1 LLDRRRLWLSLDDA
15 DYIRDQL
22 AFPGCRIALRVD
34 RDVLD
39 HAGTVVLHD
48 TRYFVASL
56 APEQVSALRLLQYVR
71 DHWQVE
77 NSHFFLKD
85 RWWDEDRHHTRRP
98 GLAECLAMLN
108 SAAVTVLRCCYPD
121 DQPLRAR
128 ADYIAWQPALGLEL
142 LGLT

>member
-1 LLDRRRLWLSLDDA
+1 MDRRRLWLSLDDA
-15 DYIRDQL
+15 DHIRDQL

-39 HAGTVVLHD
+39 DAGATILHD
-48 TRYFVASL
+48 TRYFVTSL
-56 APEQVSALRLLQYVR
+56 APERVSASRLLEYVR

-108 SAAVTVLRCCYPD
+108 SAAVTALRCCYPAD
-121 DQPLRAR
+121 EPLRAR

-142 LGLT
+142 LGLL

>member
-1 LLDRRRLWLSLDDA
+1 LLDRPRLWLSLDDA

-22 AFPGCRIALRVD
+22 AFPACRIALWGD

-39 HAGTVVLHD
+39 NTGAIILHD
-48 TRYFVASL
+48 TCYFVISL
-56 APEQVSALRLLQYVR
+56 APERVTASLLLQYVR
-71 DHWQVE
+71 DHWQGE

-98 GLAECLAMLN
+98 GLVECLAMLN
-108 SAAVTVLRCCYPD
+108 SAAVTVLWGCYFD

-128 ADYIAWQPALGLEL
+128 ADYIAWQPTMGLERP
-142 LGLT
+142 GLA